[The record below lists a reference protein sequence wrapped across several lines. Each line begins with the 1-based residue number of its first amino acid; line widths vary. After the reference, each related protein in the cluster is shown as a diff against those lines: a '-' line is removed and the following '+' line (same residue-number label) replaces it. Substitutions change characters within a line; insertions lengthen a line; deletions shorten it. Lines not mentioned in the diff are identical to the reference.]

1 MKTLKI
7 TLALLA
13 VLLLTISGVQSES
26 VIANSDEPTYQTY
39 ENYDLMA
46 HTKEK
51 SKLKTNG

>member
-26 VIANSDEPTYQTY
+26 VIANNDEPTYQTY

>member
-7 TLALLA
+7 TLALLS

-26 VIANSDEPTYQTY
+26 VIADNEEPTYESY

-46 HTKEK
+46 HTKDK

>member
-7 TLALLA
+7 TFALLS
-13 VLLLTISGVQSES
+13 VLLLTIYGVQSES
-26 VIANSDEPTYQTY
+26 VITNNEEPTYETY
-39 ENYDLMA
+39 QNYDLMA